1 MAKQAKTLNERELQ
15 KLLEFVSKTKNPKR
29 NRAIFLLTFLSGLRI
44 GEVAALRVCDVL
56 ASDGSIRSQFTLNP
70 EQTKGND
77 SRTVLLSQRMQS
89 ELAAYVQSI
98 RVRNVKQPL
107 FATQRNEGFTASS
120 LAQVVNG
127 IYKKAGF
134 DDCTSHSG
142 RRSFATR
149 ASSLGIS
156 MRVLQKLMGHKNI
169 QTTSVYIYASDDML
183 RNAVELI

>member
-29 NRAIFLLTFLSGLRI
+29 NRTILLLQFLSGLRV
-44 GEVAALRVCDVL
+44 GECAALRVCDVL
-56 ASDGSIRSQFTLNP
+56 ASDGTIRSQFTLNP
-70 EQTKGND
+70 EQTKGSD
-77 SRTVLLSQRMQS
+77 SRTVLLNQRMQA
-89 ELAAYVQSI
+89 ELASYMQTI
-98 RVRNVKQPL
+98 KVRNPRQPL
-107 FATQRNEGFTASS
+107 FASQRNDGFSARS